1 MNKDPLTLI
10 IFGATGDLYQN
21 KLVTALF
28 NLFSSGMLPLEFR
41 VVGFARRLV
50 TDLEFQNLT
59 RDAILIKNKNV
70 DQEKLKNFLKLFSY
84 TQGDLENLQ
93 DFKNLASALGVED
106 AKRGFCTNKLFYL
119 AVPPALYSSIFTN
132 IAYAGMTVPC
142 APSTENRASAWTR
155 VLVEKPFGND
165 FAEAK
170 KLDKMLGELFDE
182 SQIFRIDHYLAYLAK
197 GVVDQILN
205 FRFGPKETESRWNN
219 ENVQN
224 VKIIFHEKDLVGK
237 RGNFYDSVGA
247 FRDVGQNH
255 MLQMLALVAMDNP
268 LYKESGGVHKA
279 RQKAL
284 EEVGLKKEYPIV
296 RGQYEGYLKEPGVK
310 DDSKTETFFRVTLF
324 LNNQNWEGVPFIL
337 EFGKALDKS
346 EVLIEVCF
354 KQSKTCLNFPVSD
367 EKTLRDAYEKVFYD
381 CILGDQTIFASTGEV
396 MAEWAIT
403 TDILKKWENLPLV
416 IYKQGSRAEDIK

>member
-21 KLVTALF
+21 KLATALLH
-28 NLFSSGMLPLEFR
+28 LFLGGLLPSEFR
-41 VVGFARRLV
+41 VVGFARRMM
-50 TDLEFQNLT
+50 TDLEFQNFT

-70 DQEKLKNFLKLFSY
+70 DQEKLKKFLKLFSY
-84 TQGDLENLQ
+84 TRGDLESLE
-93 DFKNLASALGVED
+93 DFKNLASTLGAED
-106 AKRGFCTNKLFYL
+106 AKIGFCTNKLFYL
-119 AVPPALYSSIFTN
+119 AVPPALYASIFSN
-132 IAYAGMTVPC
+132 IAYAGLTIPC
-142 APSTENRASAWTR
+142 APSTGNRAGAWTR

-165 FAEAK
+165 LAEAK
-170 KLDKMLGELFDE
+170 RLDKMLGELFDE

-205 FRFGPKETESRWNN
+205 FRFGGEETESRWNN
-219 ENVQN
+219 ENIKN

-268 LYKESGGVHKA
+268 LGERSGGIHKA

-284 EEVGLKKEYPIV
+284 EEVELRKEYGMV

-310 DDSKTETFFRVTLF
+310 DGSKTETFFRLNLF
-324 LNNQNWEGVPFIL
+324 LNNPKWEGVPFIL

-396 MAEWAIT
+396 MAEWVIA
-403 TDILKKWENLPLV
+403 TDIIKKWENLPLV
-416 IYKQGSRAEDIK
+416 IYKQGSKAEDIK